1 MLFFVKK
8 IIFAQL
14 AHFDL
19 LSSDILP
26 VVMLSNSRGS
36 RLEMFCKK
44 GVLRNFAKFIRKH
57 LFQSLFFN
65 KIAGMRPA
73 TLLKKR
79 LLGQVLS
86 CEFCKISKNTF
97 LYKTPIKLR
106 VHENSCTVLIPLC
119 IKNLDLPISHTN
131 HYPLRK

>member
-73 TLLKKR
+73 TLLKKETP
-79 LLGQVLS
+79 G
-86 CEFCKISKNTF
+86 TGAF
-97 LYKTPIKLR
+97 L
-106 VHENSCTVLIPLC
+106 
-119 IKNLDLPISHTN
+119 
-131 HYPLRK
+131 